1 MNTMTAPTDMA
12 GMRSVEPASIR
23 PSASTSTPPQPE
35 PRERRQVPNVVYSI
49 VSVALL
55 IVIWTALSH
64 SSFIKPGYLPTPES
78 LWGTLMELIRDGYQG
93 QPLLEHIKVSLLRTL
108 AGFAAGVLVG
118 VPLGL
123 FTGYNSRAGAMIS
136 PIMAFIRPIPPIA
149 FIPMAVLYFGL
160 GELGKIVLIFFV
172 SFNYV
177 QANAHAGAANFPI
190 AYRRAS
196 ESLGL
201 TRWQTFARI
210 VLPGALPQ
218 IFTGLKVALALSW
231 AVVVAAELVGAQS
244 GLGFMISDAALLF
257 RIPVVFIGIALI
269 GAIGLA
275 MNLALNWLEARIV
288 HWKGR

>member
-1 MNTMTAPTDMA
+1 MSTNLKLTESATLQRPEQSAAPRPRIAA
-12 GMRSVEPASIR
+12 GSRRVPDIVFSIG
-23 PSASTSTPPQPE
+23 
-35 PRERRQVPNVVYSI
+35 SI
-49 VSVALL
+49 LALL
-55 IVIWTALSH
+55 LLWFVASR
-64 SSFIKPGYLPTPES
+64 SSLIKPGYLPTPES
-78 LWGTLMELIRDGYQG
+78 LWSTFVDLVRNGYQG
-93 QPLLEHIKVSLLRTL
+93 QPLIEHVKVSLFRTL
-108 AGFAAGVLVG
+108 AGFAAGVVIG
-118 VPLGL
+118 VPMGL
-123 FTGYNSRAGAMIS
+123 FTGYNRRAGAMIS

-160 GELGKIVLIFFV
+160 GEVGKIVLIFFV

-177 QANAHAGAANFPI
+177 QTNAHAGAANFPI

-201 TRWQTFARI
+201 TRWQTFLRI

-269 GAIGLA
+269 GAIGLT
-275 MNLALNWLEARIV
+275 MNLTLNYVESRVV

>member
-1 MNTMTAPTDMA
+1 MNSMTAPSDIG
-12 GMRSVEPASIR
+12 GMRPAEPA
-23 PSASTSTPPQPE
+23 PSAPE
-35 PRERRQVPNVVYSI
+35 KEQTAAPSRRVPDVVYSI
-49 VSVALL
+49 ASVALL
-55 IVIWTALSH
+55 LAAWTAVSH
-64 SSFIKPGYLPTPES
+64 SSLVKPGYLPTPES
-78 LWGTLMELIRDGYQG
+78 LWSTFVELVRDGYQG
-93 QPLLEHIKVSLLRTL
+93 QPLYEHIKMSLLRTL
-108 AGFAAGVLVG
+108 GGFAAGVLVG

-123 FTGYNSRAGAMIS
+123 FTGYNRRAGAMIS

-149 FIPMAVLYFGL
+149 FIPMVVLYFGL

-172 SFNYV
+172 SFNYMHT
-177 QANAHAGAANFPI
+177 NAHAGAANFPI

-257 RIPVVFIGIALI
+257 RIPVVFVGIGLI

-275 MNLALNWLEARIV
+275 MNLALNWLELRIV

>member
-1 MNTMTAPTDMA
+1 MSTSLQVAPARVPAQPAAA
-12 GMRSVEPASIR
+12 GSRGRRVPDIAYSVASI
-23 PSASTSTPPQPE
+23 A
-35 PRERRQVPNVVYSI
+35 
-49 VSVALL
+49 ALL
-55 IVIWTALSH
+55 LAWTLLSH
-64 SSFIKPGYLPTPES
+64 SSFVKPGYLPTPGS
-78 LWGTLMELIRDGYQG
+78 LWATFVELVRDGYQG
-93 QPLLEHIKVSLLRTL
+93 QPLLEHIRASLVRTL
-108 AGFAAGVLVG
+108 SGFAAGVAVG
-118 VPLGL
+118 IPLGL
-123 FTGYNSRAGAMIS
+123 FSGYNARAGAMIS

-149 FIPMAVLYFGL
+149 FIPMVVLYFGL

-177 QANAHAGAANFPI
+177 QTNAHAGAANFPI
-190 AYRRAS
+190 AYRRAA

-201 TRWQTFARI
+201 TRFQTFMRI

-275 MNLALNWLEARIV
+275 MNLSLNWLEGRIV

>member
-1 MNTMTAPTDMA
+1 VSTVDLDLSTTTPQAPP
-12 GMRSVEPASIR
+12 PASR
-23 PSASTSTPPQPE
+23 ASGT
-35 PRERRQVPNVVYSI
+35 ERRVPDVAY
-49 VSVALL
+49 SVAAVLL
-55 IVIWTALSH
+55 LLGLWFALSR
-64 SSFIKPGYLPTPES
+64 SSFIKPGYLPTPEE
-78 LWGTLMELIRDGYQG
+78 LWSTFVELVKNGYQG
-93 QPLLEHIKVSLLRTL
+93 KPLTEHIGISLFRTL
-108 AGFAAGVLVG
+108 SGFALGVVFG
-118 VPLGL
+118 VPVGL
-123 FTGYNSRAGAMIS
+123 LAGYSRRAGAMIS

-160 GELGKIVLIFFV
+160 GETGKIVLIFFV

-177 QANAHAGAANFPI
+177 QANAQAGAANFPI
-190 AYRRAS
+190 AYRRAA

-201 TRWQTFARI
+201 TKAQTFYRI

-269 GAIGLA
+269 GAIGLIL
-275 MNLALNWLEARIV
+275 NLTLNLIEHKIV

>member
-1 MNTMTAPTDMA
+1 MSTIDLELGTAMP
-12 GMRSVEPASIR
+12 GLP
-23 PSASTSTPPQPE
+23 PSAPQRTGGEKRVPE
-35 PRERRQVPNVVYSI
+35 IVYS
-49 VSVALL
+49 VGAVVVLL
-55 IVIWTALSH
+55 VVWFALSH
-64 SSFIKPGYLPTPES
+64 ASFIKAGYLPTPEE
-78 LWGTLMELIRDGYQG
+78 LWATFVELVKNGYQG
-93 QPLLEHIKVSLLRTL
+93 KPLWEHIGISLMRTL
-108 AGFAAGVLVG
+108 SGFALGVLFG
-118 VPLGL
+118 VPVGL
-123 FTGYNSRAGAMIS
+123 LAGYSRRAGAMIS

-160 GELGKIVLIFFV
+160 GETGKIVLIFFV

-177 QANAHAGAANFPI
+177 QANAQAGAANFPI

-196 ESLGL
+196 ESIGL
-201 TRWQTFARI
+201 TKAQTFYRV

-269 GAIGLA
+269 GAIGLIL
-275 MNLALNWLEARIV
+275 NLTLNFIEHKIV